1 MSSRVAPQPSQTNSQ
16 SNAIMNKQP
25 YANYL
30 KSPVTPRHV
39 LFPGARSLLALATMF
54 IAAEALAAGQIDYVV
69 TAPVNPV
76 KPGELVE
83 FDVTVHNLTGSDQTV
98 NLTATVP
105 PFTRNGGFGPGD
117 RFGVIFGTV
126 LAGTSQTRIVRLTV
140 RTGNVAPPEGAQIG
154 RASGKGGR
162 GVVGLQ
168 RTVTDQSMQPV
179 KLRLPNAQAPA

>member
-25 YANYL
+25 YTNYL

-69 TAPVNPV
+69 TAPVNPG
-76 KPGELVE
+76 KAGELVE

-105 PFTRNGGFGPGD
+105 RFTRNGGFGRGD
-117 RFGVIFGTV
+117 HVGGSLGTG
-126 LAGTSQTRIVRLTV
+126 LAGTAQKMLGRLAV
-140 RTGNVAPPEGAQIG
+140 DN
-154 RASGKGGR
+154 S
-162 GVVGLQ
+162 
-168 RTVTDQSMQPV
+168 
-179 KLRLPNAQAPA
+179 